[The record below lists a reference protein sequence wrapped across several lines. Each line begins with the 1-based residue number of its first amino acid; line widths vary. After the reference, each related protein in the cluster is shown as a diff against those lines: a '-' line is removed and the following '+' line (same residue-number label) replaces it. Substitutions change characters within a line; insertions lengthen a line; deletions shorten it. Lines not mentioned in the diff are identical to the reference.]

1 MRPENDPYYKAQ
13 LKAIELEYMLD
24 SPTVTNMPNRSIEV
38 TNDDPKPLPDI
49 MSFGQCM
56 EFATNPNE
64 RGRCHCACQKSH
76 KFKAPNNFNTNQ
88 KSHKR

>member
-13 LKAIELEYMLD
+13 QKAIELEYMLD

-38 TNDDPKPLPDI
+38 RNDDPKPLPEI

-56 EFATNPNE
+56 EFATNPEIGRASCRE
-64 RGRCHCACQKSH
+64 RV
-76 KFKAPNNFNTNQ
+76 
-88 KSHKR
+88 

>member
-38 TNDDPKPLPDI
+38 RNDDPKPRPE
-49 MSFGQCM
+49 SRSGVQCR
-56 EFATNPNE
+56 EVATISANYV
-64 RGRCHCACQKSH
+64 
-76 KFKAPNNFNTNQ
+76 
-88 KSHKR
+88 